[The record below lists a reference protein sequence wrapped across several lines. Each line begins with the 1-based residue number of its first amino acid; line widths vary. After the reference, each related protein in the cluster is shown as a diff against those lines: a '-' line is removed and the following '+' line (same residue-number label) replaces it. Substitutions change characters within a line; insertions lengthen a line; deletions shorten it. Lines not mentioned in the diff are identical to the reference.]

1 MQAGPSECHR
11 HGNCRWLD
19 STGGGCGLRARGS
32 VLAQISC
39 KIEQWKPENIK
50 PKSLDGDPAPE
61 SGPLLGQPRVLVLT
75 YVLFLW
81 VGGGRLLA
89 TCSFLYRFL
98 LHLCSI
104 PIPDQVSDKI
114 FVVQLLSHVQLF
126 ATPWTAAH
134 QASQFFTIFQSLLK
148 LMSIES
154 VVLSNHLILCCPL
167 LLLPSIFP
175 SIRVFSNESALCI
188 KWPKY
193 WSLSFS
199 ISPSMNIQD
208 WFPLGLT
215 GLISLHPR
223 DSQESSPAPQFE
235 SINSL
240 ALSLLRDGPTL
251 TSVHDYWKNH
261 SFGWVIQKI
270 FIDCQVVLGSGHP
283 KLSRHRSCLRELPV
297 QWGRWICNPW
307 LQFYVVNNRTIKT
320 GLAQRIIT
328 WLGGASKEGFIEER
342 FWSWVL
348 SCR

>member
-1 MQAGPSECHR
+1 M
-11 HGNCRWLD
+11 
-19 STGGGCGLRARGS
+19 
-32 VLAQISC
+32 
-39 KIEQWKPENIK
+39 
-50 PKSLDGDPAPE
+50 
-61 SGPLLGQPRVLVLT
+61 
-75 YVLFLW
+75 
-81 VGGGRLLA
+81 
-89 TCSFLYRFL
+89 
-98 LHLCSI
+98 
-104 PIPDQVSDKI
+104 
-114 FVVQLLSHVQLF
+114 
-126 ATPWTAAH
+126 
-134 QASQFFTIFQSLLK
+134 
-148 LMSIES
+148 
-154 VVLSNHLILCCPL
+154 LSNHFILCIPL
-167 LLLPSIFP
+167 LFLPSIFP

-199 ISPSMNIQD
+199 ISPSMNIQG

-240 ALSLLRDGPTL
+240 ALSLLRDGQTL

-261 SFGWVIQKI
+261 SFGSFKKYLLRSCWL
-270 FIDCQVVLGSGHP
+270 LGCARSGHP

-297 QWGRWICNPW
+297 HWGRWICNPW
-307 LQFYVVNNRTIKT
+307 LQFYVVNNRTIKR

-348 SCR
+348 TCK